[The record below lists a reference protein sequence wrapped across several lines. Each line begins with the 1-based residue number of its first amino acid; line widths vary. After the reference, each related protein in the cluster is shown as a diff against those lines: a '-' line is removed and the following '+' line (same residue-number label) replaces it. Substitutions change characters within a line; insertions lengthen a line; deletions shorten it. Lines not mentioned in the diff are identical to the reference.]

1 MSKIPGVD
9 TSQHAS
15 ASHGRGLAA
24 EFVVAREWS
33 ETFQTDWE
41 QLLREAGLKLTRQ
54 RRVLGRLLFAKGGRH
69 VTAEMLHA
77 EATEARIHISLG
89 TIYNTL
95 NQFRDAGLL
104 RQIGV
109 GGMKSFFDT
118 NPTCHHHFFVA
129 QEDRMF
135 DVPGSGVV
143 MGKIP
148 QPPAGFEIAGID
160 VMVHLRRKPD

>member
-1 MSKIPGVD
+1 MPRAPD
-9 TSQHAS
+9 FDAS
-15 ASHGRGLAA
+15 DESSGSA
-24 EFVVAREWS
+24 EFIGAPEWD
-33 ETFQTDWE
+33 ETFQADWADM
-41 QLLREAGLKLTRQ
+41 LREAGLKLTRQ
-54 RRVLGRLLFAKGGRH
+54 RLVLGQLLFAKGGRH

-77 EATEARIHISLG
+77 EATEARMQISLG

-135 DVPGSGVV
+135 DVPGQGVV

>member
-9 TSQHAS
+9 MPQHAS
-15 ASHGRGLAA
+15 ASPGRELAA
-24 EFVVAREWS
+24 EFVVARECS
-33 ETFQTDWE
+33 ETFETDWE
-41 QLLREAGLKLTRQ
+41 QQLREAGLKLTRQ
-54 RRVLGRLLFAKGGRH
+54 RRVLARLLFARGGRH

-77 EATEARIHISLG
+77 EATEARIHISVG

-118 NPTCHHHFFVA
+118 HPTCHHHFFVA

-135 DVPGSGVV
+135 DVPGPGVV

-148 QPPAGFEIAGID
+148 HPPAGFEIAGID
-160 VMVHLRRKPD
+160 VMVHLRRKPG